1 MTRTANRYPTVLA
14 ATCLSLVLSF
24 ASISSAQ
31 VVTLANG
38 QTMQGVCWCP
48 CPDCFVCWL
57 LRGLLRSVAVSAR
70 CTSNGHAS
78 SSLRYLH
85 DNYATHVQEHGSV
98 KTCCAQRD
106 QGCRTTSHPFLLRH
120 VSQDPPHAPSSPA
133 PSAAACRYRTNTR
146 TNVRHGG
153 TLYGPPISR
162 RPSHSASLQGRT
174 QVTSLYLQA
183 QPCL

>member
-24 ASISSAQ
+24 AATSSAQ

-70 CTSNGHAS
+70 CTSNGHQRVRVYDTCMIIMPHTYKNMAA
-78 SSLRYLH
+78 LKPVARKGTKVAAPP
-85 DNYATHVQEHGSV
+85 AT
-98 KTCCAQRD
+98 
-106 QGCRTTSHPFLLRH
+106 
-120 VSQDPPHAPSSPA
+120 PSSCGMCLRIPRMHRRRLPPQLQLA
-133 PSAAACRYRTNTR
+133 GIELTRERMCVMVVHFMVLQFPVVLPIPLRCRVVHR
-146 TNVRHGG
+146 
-153 TLYGPPISR
+153 
-162 RPSHSASLQGRT
+162 
-174 QVTSLYLQA
+174 
-183 QPCL
+183 